1 MKKLAIVGI
10 VLLGVLMS
18 AAIAQAKPVGM
29 SKAEYRALVIRSDGL
44 NQKYGVGQTAQ
55 QALIRERLGEI
66 GLWALPSTSTVRS
79 KPLSR
84 PSQALIRER
93 LGEIGLWALPSKP
106 TARATSG
113 SDGFDWNNAGLGV
126 GLILG
131 AVLLGLASVVT
142 IRRHHRPVAH

>member
-1 MKKLAIVGI
+1 MKKFTIVGI
-10 VLLGVLMS
+10 VLFGVLMS

-29 SKAEYRALVIRSDGL
+29 SKAEYRALVIRSEGL

-93 LGEIGLWALPSKP
+93 LGEIGLWAVPSTS

-126 GLILG
+126 GLLG
-131 AVLLGLASVVT
+131 AVLLGLASLVT

>member
-10 VLLGVLMS
+10 VLSGVLMS

-55 QALIRERLGEI
+55 QALIRERLREI
-66 GLWALPSTSTVRS
+66 GLWAMPSTSTVRS

-131 AVLLGLASVVT
+131 PVLLGLASVVT

>member
-10 VLLGVLMS
+10 VLSGVLMS

-66 GLWALPSTSTVRS
+66 GLWAMPSTSTVRS

-93 LGEIGLWALPSKP
+93 LGEIGLWAVPSKP

-131 AVLLGLASVVT
+131 AVLLGLASLVT
-142 IRRHHRPVAH
+142 IRRHYRPVAH